1 MTDDNEAIAE
11 RLESERALLLNIDAL
26 RGGVDL
32 LADTLQAELFVV
44 HRRLDDLQ
52 NLSSRVTQ
60 FERFAERLNKVIDA
74 LERDKTQGDWWRDG
88 ATDGPDGELT
98 E

>member
-32 LADTLQAELFVV
+32 LADAVRLETGTL
-44 HRRLDDLQ
+44 HRRVNDLVA
-52 NLSSRVTQ
+52 RMGQ
-60 FERFAERLNKVIDA
+60 FEKFALRLSKVIDE
-74 LERDKTQGDWWRDG
+74 LEMDQRKADWWRQ
-88 ATDGPDGELT
+88 AGPDNELSND
-98 E
+98 

>member
-32 LADTLQAELFVV
+32 LADTVRLETGTL
-44 HRRLDDLQ
+44 HRRVDDLVA
-52 NLSSRVTQ
+52 RMGQ
-60 FERFAERLNKVIDA
+60 FEKFALRLIKVIDA
-74 LERDKTQGDWWRDG
+74 FERDKTQGDWWREG
-88 ATDGPDGELT
+88 TTEGPDGELT